1 MAFTEQYDVAVVGAG
16 HAGCEAAM
24 AAARMGLKTAL
35 ITMNLDLIAQMSCNP
50 AIGGVAKGHLVR
62 EVDALGGIMGEVAD
76 AVGIQFRLLNTSRGP
91 AVWSPRAQCDKQ
103 LYRVKMREVLEA
115 QPGLHIRQAEV
126 VNLVFDERAGTKG
139 LGTEGPGT
147 REQGIGNRDQRRRV
161 LGLKLRDGRNLLAG
175 ATIITTGTFLNGLI
189 HCGEERYP
197 AGRSGEPAS
206 VLLGEALRALGLRTC
221 RLKTGT
227 PPRLDGRTIRW
238 DAFEEQPGDVDPTPF
253 SFRTKRIV
261 QPQIS
266 CHIAFTTPET
276 LRIIRENVGR
286 SAMYSGQIEGIGPRY
301 CPSIE
306 DKIVKFPD
314 KTQHQF
320 FLEPEGLN
328 THEVYVNG
336 MSTSLPMEV
345 QFQIVR
351 SIPGLEE
358 AEMLRPGYAI
368 EYDSVD
374 ATELDRTL
382 RVKSMDG
389 LYLAGQI
396 NGTSG
401 YEEAACQG
409 IMAGINAALWV
420 KGEAPFTMDR
430 SEGYTGILIDD
441 LISKGTNEPYRM
453 FTSRAEFR
461 LHLRIDNA
469 DRRLTPY
476 GRRLGLIND
485 VAWAEYEEKQA
496 RMAALKKLLT
506 TKKADAEALRRA
518 GFGELSSTAGQTWAQ
533 LLKRPEVTI
542 EAVLGAMSETLAE
555 EPLVAE
561 YLRAIPDRVFPPLA
575 QKQER
580 AKDGAPTVDSGD
592 GKAAFGT
599 AVVRNEARA
608 VETEIKFAGYLEQQK
623 KSIEKLKAAESVT
636 IPDWIEYGTISGLSR
651 EMRET
656 LERVRPITI
665 GQASRL
671 PGVTPAALSLVHIS
685 IRLQGN
691 KRASETASQRVS

>member
-1 MAFTEQYDVAVVGAG
+1 MAFTEKYDVAVVGAG

-76 AVGIQFRLLNTSRGP
+76 AVGIQFRLLNSSRGP

-103 LYRVKMREVLEA
+103 LYRVKMREVLES

-126 VNLVFDERAGTKG
+126 VNLVIDDGEREGGDLETRDLGTKG
-139 LGTEGPGT
+139 L
-147 REQGIGNRDQRRRV
+147 RRV

-238 DAFEEQPGDVDPTPF
+238 EAFEEQPGDADPTPF

-276 LRIIRENVGR
+276 LHLIRENVHR
-286 SAMYSGQIEGIGPRY
+286 SAMYSGRIQGIGPRY

-328 THEVYVNG
+328 THEVYING

-345 QFQIVR
+345 QWQMVH
-351 SIPGLEE
+351 SIPGLDQ
-358 AEMLRPGYAI
+358 AELLRPGYAI

-374 ATELDRTL
+374 PAELDRSL
-382 RVKSMDG
+382 RVKAFTG

-409 IMAGINAALWV
+409 IMAGINAALWL

-430 SEGYTGILIDD
+430 TEGYTGILIDD

-476 GRRLGLIND
+476 GRKLGLIGD
-485 VAWAEYEEKQA
+485 EAWAEYEQKQA
-496 RMAALKKLLT
+496 RMAAL
-506 TKKADAEALRRA
+506 
-518 GFGELSSTAGQTWAQ
+518 AQ
-533 LLKRPEVTI
+533 LLTRDK
-542 EAVLGAMSETLAE
+542 
-555 EPLVAE
+555 
-561 YLRAIPDRVFPPLA
+561 
-575 QKQER
+575 
-580 AKDGAPTVDSGD
+580 VDA
-592 GKAAFGT
+592 GKLQAAGLNELT
-599 AVVRNEARA
+599 A
-608 VETEIKFAGYLEQQK
+608 
-623 KSIEKLKAAESVT
+623 
-636 IPDWIEYGTISGLSR
+636 
-651 EMRET
+651 
-656 LERVRPITI
+656 
-665 GQASRL
+665 
-671 PGVTPAALSLVHIS
+671 
-685 IRLQGN
+685 
-691 KRASETASQRVS
+691 

>member
-1 MAFTEQYDVAVVGAG
+1 MAFTEQYDVVVVGAG

-50 AIGGVAKGHLVR
+50 AVGGVAKGHLVR

-103 LYRVKMREVLEA
+103 LYRVKMREVLEG
-115 QPGLHIRQAEV
+115 QIGLHIRQAEV
-126 VNLVFDERAGTKG
+126 ADLVIDEAQ
-139 LGTEGPGT
+139 PG
-147 REQGIGNRDQRRRV
+147 GHRRV
-161 LGLKLRDGRNLLAG
+161 LGLKLRDGRRLMAG

-206 VLLGEALRALGLRTC
+206 VLLGESLRALGLRTC

-238 DAFEEQPGDVDPTPF
+238 DAFEEQPGDADPTPF
-253 SFRTKRIV
+253 SFRTKKIV
-261 QPQIS
+261 QPQVS
-266 CHIAFTTPET
+266 CHIAYTTPET
-276 LRIIRENVGR
+276 LRLIRENVHR

-306 DKIVKFPD
+306 DKVVKFPD

-345 QFQIVR
+345 QWQIVH
-351 SIPGLEE
+351 SIPGLEN

-374 ATELDRTL
+374 ATELDRSL
-382 RVKSMDG
+382 RVKSMEG

-420 KGEAPFTMDR
+420 KGEPPYTMDR
-430 SEGYTGILIDD
+430 TEGYTGILIDD

-469 DRRLTPY
+469 DRRLTPH
-476 GRRLGLIND
+476 GRRLGLIGD
-485 VAWAEYEEKQA
+485 EAWDEYERKQA
-496 RMAALKKLLT
+496 RMARLEKLLVSG
-506 TKKADAEALRRA
+506 KVDAERLAKA
-518 GFGELSSTAGQTWAQ
+518 GFGDLSATAGLTWAQ

-542 EAVLGAMSETLAE
+542 EPLLRALEDSLAAEPILAE
-555 EPLVAE
+555 MSAAVARGE
-561 YLRAIPDRVFPPLA
+561 ALP
-575 QKQER
+575 
-580 AKDGAPTVDSGD
+580 S
-592 GKAAFGT
+592 
-599 AVVRNEARA
+599 VVRNEARA
-608 VETEIKFAGYLEQQK
+608 VETQIKFAGYLEQQK
-623 KSIEKLKAAESVT
+623 KSIEKLKAAEAVA
-636 IPDWIEYGTISGLSR
+636 IPEWVEYGAISGLSR
-651 EMRET
+651 EMREK
-656 LERVRPITI
+656 LERVRPGTI
-665 GQASRL
+665 GQASRI
-671 PGVTPAALSLVHIS
+671 PGVTPAALSLVHVS
-685 IRLQGN
+685 IRVQAAR
-691 KRASETASQRVS
+691 RATAAAD

>member
-1 MAFTEQYDVAVVGAG
+1 MAFTEQYDVVVVGAG

-35 ITMNLDLIAQMSCNP
+35 ITMNMDLIAQMSCNP

-103 LYRVKMREVLEA
+103 LYRVKMREVLEG

-126 VNLVFDERAGTKG
+126 ADLVLEEPTENKSPENKG
-139 LGTEGPGT
+139 RL
-147 REQGIGNRDQRRRV
+147 RV
-161 LGLKLRDGRNLLAG
+161 LGLKLRDGRRLMAG

-206 VLLGEALRALGLRTC
+206 VLLGESLRALGLRTC

-238 DAFEEQPGDVDPTPF
+238 EVFEEQPGDADPTPF
-253 SFRTKRIV
+253 SFRTKKIV
-261 QPQIS
+261 QPQVS
-266 CHIAFTTPET
+266 CHIAYTTPET
-276 LRIIRENVGR
+276 LRLIRENVHR

-345 QFQIVR
+345 QWQIVR
-351 SIPGLEE
+351 SIPGLDE

-382 RVKSMDG
+382 RVKSMEG

-409 IMAGINAALWV
+409 IMAGINAALWL
-420 KGEAPFTMDR
+420 KGEPPFTMDR
-430 SEGYTGILIDD
+430 TEGYTGILIDD
-441 LISKGTNEPYRM
+441 LISKGTKEPYRM

-485 VAWAEYEEKQA
+485 EAWAEYEAKMA
-496 RMAALKKLLT
+496 RA
-506 TKKADAEALRRA
+506 
-518 GFGELSSTAGQTWAQ
+518 
-533 LLKRPEVTI
+533 
-542 EAVLGAMSETLAE
+542 
-555 EPLVAE
+555 
-561 YLRAIPDRVFPPLA
+561 
-575 QKQER
+575 
-580 AKDGAPTVDSGD
+580 
-592 GKAAFGT
+592 AAFT
-599 AVVRNEARA
+599 AL
-608 VETEIKFAGYLEQQK
+608 LE
-623 KSIEKLKAAESVT
+623 
-636 IPDWIEYGTISGLSR
+636 R
-651 EMRET
+651 
-656 LERVRPITI
+656 ERVRLED
-665 GQASRL
+665 L
-671 PGVTPAALSLVHIS
+671 PSGL
-685 IRLQGN
+685 R
-691 KRASETASQRVS
+691 

>member
-1 MAFTEQYDVAVVGAG
+1 MAFTEQYDVAVIGAG

-35 ITMNLDLIAQMSCNP
+35 ITMNMDLIAQMSCNP
-50 AIGGVAKGHLVR
+50 AVGGVAKGHLVR

-91 AVWSPRAQCDKQ
+91 AVWSPRAQCDKA
-103 LYRVKMREVLEA
+103 LYRVKMREVLES

-126 VNLVFDERAGTKG
+126 VDLVFEETDHGNQGTG
-139 LGTEGPGT
+139 NEGPGT
-147 REQGIGNRDQRRRV
+147 RDAGAKRPRV
-161 LGLKLRDGRNLLAG
+161 SGLKLRDGRRLMAG

-206 VLLGEALRALGLRTC
+206 VLLGEALRRLGLRTC

-227 PPRLDGRTIRW
+227 PPRLDGRTIDW
-238 DAFEEQPGDVDPTPF
+238 KAFEEQPGDVDPTPF
-253 SFRTKRIV
+253 SFRTKKIV
-261 QPQIS
+261 QPQVS

-276 LRIIRENVGR
+276 LRLIRENVHR

-306 DKIVKFPD
+306 DKVVKFPD

-336 MSTSLPMEV
+336 MSTSLPMDV
-345 QFQIVR
+345 QWQIVR
-351 SIPGLEE
+351 SIPGLDQ

-374 ATELDRTL
+374 ATELDRSL
-382 RVKSMDG
+382 RVKSMEG

-409 IMAGINAALWV
+409 IMAGINAALWL
-420 KGEAPFTMDR
+420 KGQPPFTMDR
-430 SEGYTGILIDD
+430 TEGYTGILIDD

-469 DRRLTPY
+469 DRRLTPH
-476 GRRLGLIND
+476 GRRLGLISD
-485 VAWAEYEEKQA
+485 QVWAEYERKQA
-496 RMAALKKLLT
+496 RMAALDGWLT
-506 TKKADAEALRRA
+506 SRKPTGEQLAAA
-518 GFGELSSTAGQTWAQ
+518 GFDGLSAVAGLTWAQ

-542 EAVLGAMSETLAE
+542 E
-555 EPLVAE
+555 PI
-561 YLRAIPDRVFPPLA
+561 LRAMREELVEQPLLA
-575 QKQER
+575 GFAAVR
-580 AKDGAPTVDSGD
+580 ASNPGLVDGVMDESIGRAMI
-592 GKAAFGT
+592 
-599 AVVRNEARA
+599 RNEARA
-608 VETEIKFAGYLEQQK
+608 VETEIKFAGYLDQQK
-623 KSIEKLKAAESVT
+623 KSIEKLKAAEAVS
-636 IPDWIEYGTISGLSR
+636 IPEWLEYGAISGLSR
-651 EMRET
+651 EMREK
-656 LERVRPITI
+656 LERIRPGTI
-665 GQASRL
+665 GQASRI
-671 PGVTPAALSLVHIS
+671 PGVTPAALSLVHVS
-685 IRLQGN
+685 IRLQGAR
-691 KRASETASQRVS
+691 RAGASGQLAASA

>member
-1 MAFTEQYDVAVVGAG
+1 MAFTEHYDVAVVGAG

-76 AVGIQFRLLNTSRGP
+76 AVGIQFRLLNSSRGP

-103 LYRVKMREVLEA
+103 LYRVKMREVLES

-126 VNLVFDERAGTKG
+126 VNLVIEETDRGYEEAEDQG
-139 LGTEGPGT
+139 LDGQSRPVRPRG
-147 REQGIGNRDQRRRV
+147 RV

-227 PPRLDGRTIRW
+227 PPRLDGRTILW
-238 DAFEEQPGDVDPTPF
+238 DAFEEQPGDADPTPF
-253 SFRTKRIV
+253 SFRTRKIV
-261 QPQIS
+261 QPQVS
-266 CHIAFTTPET
+266 CHIAFTTPEA
-276 LRIIRENVGR
+276 LRLIRENVHR
-286 SAMYSGQIEGIGPRY
+286 SAMYSGRIEGVGPRY

-345 QFQIVR
+345 QWQIVH
-351 SIPGLEE
+351 SIPGLDQ

-382 RVKSMDG
+382 RVKCMQG

-409 IMAGINAALWV
+409 IMAGINAALWL
-420 KGEAPFTMDR
+420 KGESPFTMDR

-476 GRRLGLIND
+476 GRRLGLIKD
-485 VAWAEYEEKQA
+485 EAWADYEQKQA
-496 RMAALKKLLT
+496 RMAALELLLT
-506 TKKADAEALRRA
+506 TRKVDSEKLHAAGLADLTA
-518 GFGELSSTAGQTWAQ
+518 TAGQTWAQ
-533 LLKRPEVTI
+533 LLKRPEVSI
-542 EAVLGAMSETLAE
+542 ERLLAVLHDDLAREPLLAE
-555 EPLVAE
+555 YFTALVE
-561 YLRAIPDRVFPPLA
+561 NP
-575 QKQER
+575 
-580 AKDGAPTVDSGD
+580 GARS
-592 GKAAFGT
+592 A
-599 AVVRNEARA
+599 ARA
-608 VETEIKFAGYLEQQK
+608 VETEIKFAGYIEQQK
-623 KSIEKLKAAESVT
+623 KSIEKLKAAEAVT
-636 IPDWIEYGTISGLSR
+636 IPDWIEYGAISGLSR

-656 LERVRPITI
+656 LDRVRPMTI

-671 PGVTPAALSLVHIS
+671 PGVTPAALSLVHVS
-685 IRLQGN
+685 IKMQGA
-691 KRASETASQRVS
+691 KRRATA

>member
-1 MAFTEQYDVAVVGAG
+1 MAFSEQYDVVVVGAG

-76 AVGIQFRLLNTSRGP
+76 SVGIQFRLLNTSRGP

-103 LYRVKMREVLEA
+103 LYRVKMREVLES

-126 VNLVFDERAGTKG
+126 VDLVI
-139 LGTEGPGT
+139 
-147 REQGIGNRDQRRRV
+147 EQGSGDRDQGSGIAGRRRV
-161 LGLKLRDGRNLLAG
+161 LGLKLRDGRRLLAG

-189 HCGEERYP
+189 HCGEESYP

-227 PPRLDGRTIRW
+227 PPRLDGRTIHW
-238 DAFEEQPGDVDPTPF
+238 EAFAEQPGDADPTPF

-276 LRIIRENVGR
+276 LRIIRENVHR
-286 SAMYSGQIEGIGPRY
+286 SAMYSGKIEGIGPRY

-320 FLEPEGLN
+320 FLEPEGLH

-345 QFQIVR
+345 QWQIVR
-351 SIPGLEE
+351 SIPGLED

-374 ATELDRTL
+374 ATELDRSL
-382 RVKSMDG
+382 RVKSMEG

-409 IMAGINAALWV
+409 IMAGINAALWL
-420 KGEAPFTMDR
+420 KGQPPFTMDR

-469 DRRLTPY
+469 DRRLTPH
-476 GRRLGLIND
+476 GRRLGLID
-485 VAWAEYEEKQA
+485 DQAWAEYEHKQA
-496 RMAALKKLLT
+496 RMAALDHLLT
-506 TKKADAEALRRA
+506 TGKANPERLGSA
-518 GFGELSSTAGQTWAQ
+518 GFGDLTATAGLTWAQ
-533 LLKRPEVTI
+533 LLKRPEVGI
-542 EAVLGAMSETLAE
+542 EAVMGALGENLAA
-555 EPLVAE
+555 EPLLAIFTTLPAQTPE
-561 YLRAIPDRVFPPLA
+561 ARAAL
-575 QKQER
+575 
-580 AKDGAPTVDSGD
+580 
-592 GKAAFGT
+592 
-599 AVVRNEARA
+599 RNEARA
-608 VETEIKFAGYLEQQK
+608 VETGIKFAGYLEQQK
-623 KSIEKLKAAESVT
+623 KSIVKLKAAEAVT
-636 IPDWIEYGTISGLSR
+636 IPEWLDYSSISGLSR
-651 EMRET
+651 EMREK
-656 LERVRPITI
+656 LERIRPATI
-665 GQASRL
+665 GQASRI
-671 PGVTPAALSLVHIS
+671 PGVTPAALSLVHVS
-685 IRLQGN
+685 IRLQGA
-691 KRASETASQRVS
+691 RRVSA

>member
-1 MAFTEQYDVAVVGAG
+1 MAFSEQYDVVVVGAG

-24 AAARMGLKTAL
+24 GAARMGLKTAL

-103 LYRVKMREVLEA
+103 LYRVKMREVLES

-126 VNLVFDERAGTKG
+126 VDLVLEEGSGTAA
-139 LGTEGPGT
+139 
-147 REQGIGNRDQRRRV
+147 RRRV
-161 LGLKLRDGRNLLAG
+161 LGLKLRDGRRLLAG

-189 HCGEERYP
+189 HCGEESYP

-227 PPRLDGRTIRW
+227 PPRLDGRTIHW
-238 DAFEEQPGDVDPTPF
+238 EAFDEQPGDVDPTPF

-276 LRIIRENVGR
+276 LRIIRENVHR
-286 SAMYSGQIEGIGPRY
+286 SAMYSGKIEGIGPRY

-320 FLEPEGLN
+320 FLEPEGLH

-345 QFQIVR
+345 QWQIVR
-351 SIPGLEE
+351 SIPGLED

-374 ATELDRTL
+374 ATELDRSL
-382 RVKSMDG
+382 RVKSMEG

-409 IMAGINAALWV
+409 IMAGINAALWL
-420 KGEAPFTMDR
+420 KGEPPFTMDR

-469 DRRLTPY
+469 DRRLTPH

-485 VAWAEYEEKQA
+485 EAWAEYEHKQA
-496 RMAALKKLLT
+496 RMAALDRLLT
-506 TKKADAEALRRA
+506 TGKANPERLGSA
-518 GFGELSSTAGQTWAQ
+518 GFGDLTATAGLTWAQ
-533 LLKRPEVTI
+533 LLKRLEVGI
-542 EAVLGAMSETLAE
+542 EAVMGALAE
-555 EPLVAE
+555 NLAAEPLLAIFTTLPAQTPE
-561 YLRAIPDRVFPPLA
+561 ARATL
-575 QKQER
+575 
-580 AKDGAPTVDSGD
+580 
-592 GKAAFGT
+592 
-599 AVVRNEARA
+599 RNEARA
-608 VETEIKFAGYLEQQK
+608 VETGIKFAGYLEQQK
-623 KSIEKLKAAESVT
+623 KSIVKLKAAEAVT
-636 IPDWIEYGTISGLSR
+636 IPEWLDYSSISGLSR
-651 EMRET
+651 EMREK
-656 LERVRPITI
+656 LERIRPITI
-665 GQASRL
+665 GQASRI
-671 PGVTPAALSLVHIS
+671 PGVTPAALSLVHVS
-685 IRLQGN
+685 IRLQGV
-691 KRASETASQRVS
+691 RRVSA

>member
-1 MAFTEQYDVAVVGAG
+1 MAFTEQYDVVVVGAG

-126 VNLVFDERAGTKG
+126 VDLVLE
-139 LGTEGPGT
+139 TEQWT
-147 REQGIGNRDQRRRV
+147 VNSSHQGRV
-161 LGLKLRDGRNLLAG
+161 LGLKLRDGRRLMAG

-206 VLLGEALRALGLRTC
+206 VLLGEALRRLGLRTC

-238 DAFEEQPGDVDPTPF
+238 DAFEEQPGDVNPTPF
-253 SFRTKRIV
+253 SFRTKKIV

-276 LRIIRENVGR
+276 LRVIRENVHR

-345 QFQIVR
+345 QWQIVR
-351 SIPGLEE
+351 SIPGLDE

-374 ATELDRTL
+374 ATELDRSL
-382 RVKSMDG
+382 RVKCMQG

-409 IMAGINAALWV
+409 IMAGINAALWL
-420 KGEAPFTMDR
+420 KGQPPFTMDR
-430 SEGYTGILIDD
+430 TEGYTGILIDD

-469 DRRLTPY
+469 DRRLTPH
-476 GRRLGLIND
+476 GRRLGLIGD
-485 VAWAEYEEKQA
+485 EAWAEYERKQA
-496 RMAALKKLLT
+496 RMAALEKLLST
-506 TKKADAEALRRA
+506 RKVDAETLA
-518 GFGELSSTAGQTWAQ
+518 SSGLGDLGQVNGQTWAQ
-533 LLKRPEVTI
+533 LLKRPEVAI
-542 EAVLGAMSETLAE
+542 NPVLSALLETLAAD
-555 EPLVAE
+555 PL
-561 YLRAIPDRVFPPLA
+561 LA
-575 QKQER
+575 DFALVDQ
-580 AKDGAPTVDSGD
+580 DGA
-592 GKAAFGT
+592 
-599 AVVRNEARA
+599 VRRAQLHNEARA
-608 VETEIKFAGYLEQQK
+608 VETEIKFAGYLDQQRK
-623 KSIEKLKAAESVT
+623 AIEKLKAAEGVAIPEWIDYSV
-636 IPDWIEYGTISGLSR
+636 ISGLSR

-656 LERVRPITI
+656 LERVRPVTI
-665 GQASRL
+665 GQASRI
-671 PGVTPAALSLVHIS
+671 PGVTPAALSLVHVS
-685 IRLQGN
+685 IRVQGTSRTKAPHLQPA
-691 KRASETASQRVS
+691 KVE